1 MARLTA
7 GITGT
12 AKGSVGAQTFQQ
24 SRTIHGRRL
33 TVREK
38 PWPQGVPTPEQDTAR
53 DKFRTAVYLAKTLD
67 KTFYAPAFA
76 QFSAKRSPYQILL
89 SWILDHL
96 EFDGTLW
103 HLPRHSFEIRF
114 SNIVGFLDATVEYF
128 SATGARLNWSKELV
142 GDHCSLDDLV
152 VASWIP
158 TCADQSVSSPWQAK
172 GGFLEIFRS
181 LGFAP
186 FNTNTPG
193 KEAAA
198 ILYMINTDARG
209 KKRPTSGYYVYIS
222 GVSP

>member
-12 AKGSVGAQTFQQ
+12 AKGSVGVQTFQR
-24 SRTIHGRRL
+24 SRTAHGKRL

-38 PWPQGVPTPEQDTAR
+38 PWPQGVPTPDQETAR
-53 DKFRTAVYLAKTLD
+53 DKFRTAVWIAKTLD
-67 KTFYAPAFA
+67 KTLYAPAFA
-76 QFSAKRSPYQILL
+76 QLSPKRSPYQILL

-114 SNIVGFLDATVEYF
+114 SNIVGFLDATIEKQ
-128 SATGARLNWSKELV
+128 SPTLSRISWSTDLV
-142 GDHCSLDDLV
+142 GDHCNIIDIA
-152 VASWIP
+152 VALWIP
-158 TCADQSVSSPWQAK
+158 TCTDQSVSAPWQ
-172 GGFLEIFRS
+172 GGADTLDIPR
-181 LGFAP
+181 FAGGASVDS
-186 FNTNTPG
+186 NTPG

-222 GVSP
+222 GVP

>member
-7 GITGT
+7 GITGS
-12 AKGSVGAQTFQQ
+12 AKGSVGVQTFQRA
-24 SRTIHGRRL
+24 RTTHGRQL

-38 PWPQGVPTPEQDTAR
+38 PWPQGVPTPDQETAR

-76 QFSAKRSPYQILL
+76 QLSPKRSPYQILL

-114 SNIVGFLDATVEYF
+114 SNIVGFLDVQIIKQTAT
-128 SATGARLNWSKELV
+128 ATRVYWSKELV
-142 GDHCSLDDLV
+142 GDHCSLDDYG

-158 TCADQSVSSPWQAK
+158 TCADQSVSSPWQAL
-172 GGFLEIFRS
+172 GGFLEFFRNN
-181 LGFAP
+181 GFTA

-198 ILYMINTDARG
+198 ILYFRNTDARG

-222 GVSP
+222 GIS